1 MAQQILDTAIEGVKL
16 IQQFRADDDRGSFV
30 KSFHRSSFSEAGIEF
45 ELAESF
51 YSTSKK
57 NVIRGMHFH
66 NPPFDHAKIVFCTQG
81 SILDVALDL
90 RQASSTYGHYVAKEL
105 STEDHNALFIPKG
118 FAHGFLSLSDDST
131 AFYFVDGEYVASA
144 DDGILFSSFGMPWP
158 VDDFVVSP
166 RDQAFVDFAN
176 FKSPF

>member
-90 RQASSTYGHYVAKEL
+90 RQASSTYGASPAGAKTNRRKRA
-105 STEDHNALFIPKG
+105 SASMQWPSCIG
-118 FAHGFLSLSDDST
+118 FAS
-131 AFYFVDGEYVASA
+131 ASRTTGA
-144 DDGILFSSFGMPWP
+144 E
-158 VDDFVVSP
+158 
-166 RDQAFVDFAN
+166 
-176 FKSPF
+176 